1 MTSLYIT
8 ESGSFIK
15 RRGGHVVIGRNNETL
30 MEVPLERV
38 EDVSVIDSV
47 QISSELITEFFK
59 TRCSCYLVI
68 RVWTLLRYVDKYA
81 NDRYC
86 KATKT
91 I

>member
-15 RRGGHVVIGRNNETL
+15 RRGGHVVIGRNNEIL

-47 QISSELITEFFK
+47 QISSELIMEFLK
-59 TRCSCYLVI
+59 RGVPVTQS
-68 RVWTLLRYVDKYA
+68 
-81 NDRYC
+81 
-86 KATKT
+86 
-91 I
+91 